1 MDGFWIIII
10 VVAFGLWVV
19 KSITV
24 PARSADTLKRIE
36 EELKRRK

>member
-10 VVAFGLWVV
+10 GIAVVLWIG
-19 KSITV
+19 KAITA
-24 PARSADTLKRIE
+24 PMRSADTLKRIE